1 MITRYDYPTAPSPRR
16 ARILP
21 AEKGVAHQ
29 TVGVDLRSGEQ
40 LSDAYRKVNPQCTVP
55 ALRTDGVLAYRRR
68 LLARP
73 SFVRA
78 VDEARPFRPYFPLG
92 VPDRD

>member
-1 MITRYDYPTAPSPRR
+1 MITLYDCPTAPSPRR

-21 AEKGVAHQ
+21 AERGAAHQ
-29 TVGVDLRSGEQ
+29 TVEVYLRSGEQ

-55 ALRTDGVLAYRRR
+55 ALRTDGVLAYPRR

-73 SFVRA
+73 SFARA
-78 VDEARPFRPYFPLG
+78 VDAARPFRPYFPLG
-92 VPDRD
+92 APDRD